1 MSKIIRDPATAATQ
15 THDLIIVGGGI
26 YGAMLSLTAAMS
38 GLRPLLLER
47 GDFGGETSYNSLRI
61 LHGGLRYL
69 QTLDL
74 PRFFESVGERHWF
87 LRTFPA
93 LTETLS
99 CLMPLYGDGARKP
112 PILKV
117 ALTLNDL
124 LSVTRNQDV
133 KPERQLPNGQVITSQ
148 QVQDGFGQVDTEG
161 LQGGAIWYDGGMP
174 DSQRV
179 VISVLQWATQLG
191 ATVLNYVEAK
201 ELKTAQGKVTGVV
214 GQDQVSGTVYEYS
227 SNVVINAAGPWCREL
242 ATQFDQDV
250 PHLFRSSIA
259 WNALFDRPAIADHAL
274 AIAPKKPNARTY
286 FLRPWKGRFL
296 LGTVHDP
303 WLDPVQSKPMPT
315 DEQLQA
321 CIDDLNMAI
330 PDLNLSSQEIVR
342 IFSGLLPA
350 AEEGTDKLAKRE
362 VILDH
367 SKQGNV
373 AGLYSVSGVKF
384 TTSRLVAEKTLKMVF
399 PSCDRKLQATAKQTV
414 PAEVIQ
420 KRGDFSYDWMPE
432 ANDTE
437 WLTEMWQIIQDEAVV
452 HLDDL
457 VLRRTSIG
465 DNPERAMQVAPR
477 LCELFGWDFARTQV
491 ELGNLQAY
499 FEAVNPQ
506 PAKVAVET

>member
-1 MSKIIRDPATAATQ
+1 MSKIIRDPAAAATQ
-15 THDLIIVGGGI
+15 SYDLIIVGGGI

-93 LTETLS
+93 LTETLP
-99 CLMPLYGDGARKP
+99 CLMPLYGDGARRP
-112 PILKV
+112 PVLKA
-117 ALTLNDL
+117 ALTLNDC
-124 LSVTRNQDV
+124 LSATRNQGV
-133 KPERQLPNGQVITSQ
+133 KPERHLPNGRVIKSR
-148 QVQDGFGQVDTEG
+148 QVQDYFASVDAEG
-161 LQGGAIWYDGGMP
+161 LQGGAIWYDGSMP

-179 VISVLQWATQLG
+179 VMSILQWATQLG
-191 ATVLNYVEAK
+191 ATVLNYMEAK
-201 ELKTAQGKVTGVV
+201 ELKTAQGKVTGVFSQDWV
-214 GQDQVSGTVYEYS
+214 GGAGYEYS
-227 SNVVINAAGPWCREL
+227 SGVVINAAGPWCREV
-242 ATQFDQDV
+242 AAQFDQDV
-250 PHLFRSSIA
+250 PQLFRSSIA
-259 WNALFDRPAIADHAL
+259 WNALFDRPALSKYAL

-315 DEQLQA
+315 DEQLQD
-321 CIDDLNMAI
+321 CIDDLNMAV
-330 PDLNLSSQEIVR
+330 PGLNLSMQEIVR

-350 AEEGTDKLAKRE
+350 AEDGTANLAKRE
-362 VILDH
+362 VIVDH
-367 SKQGNV
+367 GKQGQV

-384 TTSRLVAEKTLKMVF
+384 TTSRLVAEKTLRLVF
-399 PSCDRKLQATAKQTV
+399 PECDRAIQATAKRTV
-414 PAEVIQ
+414 PAEVNQ
-420 KRGDFSYDWMPE
+420 KRGDFSYDWMPA

-452 HLDDL
+452 HLTDL
-457 VLRRTSIG
+457 VLRRTSLG
-465 DNPERAMQVAPR
+465 DNPERAMRVAPR
-477 LCELFGWDFARTQV
+477 LCELFGWDVIRTQE
-491 ELGNLQAY
+491 ELDKLQAY
-499 FEAVNPQ
+499 FEAVNPE
-506 PAKVAVET
+506 PPKVAIEI